1 MPGKKVTVP
10 SQATRGLCTASP
22 PAGRTRFQS
31 IAARRA
37 TAIYAQ
43 EGVLWAGFTDGALR
57 TIRDG
62 GPPADPLAG
71 RWRPGSIFAIE
82 GDRSGAVWVAA
93 AGGLGRYRNGQWTVW
108 GTAEGIP
115 TGGFY
120 SLCFSDSGLWG
131 IGRTRLIF
139 IPKRSL
145 DASADG
151 SPQPLLVAG
160 FGADEGIELLDTRG
174 VSKPR
179 MAVMPDGRLIV
190 ASLLSGLTILD
201 TTRVHLKP
209 GGIQSLIDR
218 FLVDGQPIPL
228 SPEPRIRGR
237 QFAFSFTAPNISTG
251 AESRIYYHLD
261 GVDTDWIE
269 AREDHRAV
277 YGLLRPGE
285 YRFRVRAAGSTS
297 SASLMFRIPPRFY
310 ETIYFPFLILGS
322 LGLAGWGIYLL
333 RVRQIRRGMQLVF
346 QERLRVTREMHDT
359 LLQGFTGVLFQLDTA
374 ARNFDRA
381 PDDCRA
387 RLTSAV
393 EQAERS
399 MKEARH
405 AISLLRLPALENQM
419 FSSALAEMGMQVS
432 RGLSPHFSTH
442 VDGEANGL
450 PYTIQASLYVI
461 ARELISNAATHA
473 NASRIE
479 LRLECAE
486 KSFEMVVENN
496 GQGFEAAQVRH
507 ETAHIGLAA
516 VRERASLMGAQV
528 AIDSQPGRG
537 TRCTVSGRVTKK

>member
-1 MPGKKVTVP
+1 SGIRMLDGVSF
-10 SQATRGLCTASP
+10 SQALIPTASVLSLHRTGNALL
-22 PAGRTRFQS
+22 AGTENGLLSFAGGRQRQIGLKDGAPLREVIDIEDDGQGRIWFLANSGQVFRMEGNNPQLIQS

-37 TAIYAQ
+37 TAIYAH

-71 RWRPGSIFAIE
+71 RWRTGSIFAIE

-160 FGADEGIELLDTRG
+160 FGGDEGIELLDTRG

-179 MAVMPDGRLIV
+179 MAIMPDGRLIV

-261 GVDTDWIE
+261 GVDT
-269 AREDHRAV
+269 
-277 YGLLRPGE
+277 
-285 YRFRVRAAGSTS
+285 
-297 SASLMFRIPPRFY
+297 
-310 ETIYFPFLILGS
+310 
-322 LGLAGWGIYLL
+322 
-333 RVRQIRRGMQLVF
+333 
-346 QERLRVTREMHDT
+346 
-359 LLQGFTGVLFQLDTA
+359 
-374 ARNFDRA
+374 
-381 PDDCRA
+381 
-387 RLTSAV
+387 
-393 EQAERS
+393 
-399 MKEARH
+399 
-405 AISLLRLPALENQM
+405 
-419 FSSALAEMGMQVS
+419 
-432 RGLSPHFSTH
+432 
-442 VDGEANGL
+442 
-450 PYTIQASLYVI
+450 
-461 ARELISNAATHA
+461 
-473 NASRIE
+473 
-479 LRLECAE
+479 
-486 KSFEMVVENN
+486 
-496 GQGFEAAQVRH
+496 
-507 ETAHIGLAA
+507 
-516 VRERASLMGAQV
+516 
-528 AIDSQPGRG
+528 
-537 TRCTVSGRVTKK
+537 